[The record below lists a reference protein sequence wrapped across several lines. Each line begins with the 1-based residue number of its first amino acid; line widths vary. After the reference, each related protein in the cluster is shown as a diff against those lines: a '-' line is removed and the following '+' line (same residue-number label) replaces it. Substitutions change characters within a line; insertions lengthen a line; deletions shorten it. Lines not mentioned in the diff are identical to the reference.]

1 MSASH
6 HPGPRGINRCL
17 TSYGDVEFSRYMRR
31 AFLAAC
37 GYDAED
43 LDRPIIG
50 IVDTSSD
57 YNTCHRSMPDL
68 VSAVKRGVLEAG
80 GLPFAFPTISLHE
93 ILTHPTTMLF
103 RNLAAMDTEEM
114 MTAQPMDAVVMLSG
128 CDKTLPAQ
136 LMAAVSANIPAI
148 SLVAGPMLTGYW
160 RGERLGACTDCR
172 RFWAKYRAGE
182 LTADE
187 IAEVEQKLCAT
198 PGTCMVM
205 GTASTMA
212 CLTETMGMMLP
223 GGATP
228 PSGSGDRLRQA
239 VMTGRQAVKLAQQPL
254 TPREL
259 LTPAAFRNALT
270 VLGAVSGSTNA
281 VVHLAAI
288 ARRAGIL
295 LTLDDVHRI
304 SSRVPVLTDIK
315 PAGTGYLEDLH
326 RAGGV
331 PALLKELAPSL
342 ELDALLVTGETL
354 GALLQRVNRPGPWQS
369 TIRSLDQPLLGSG
382 ALVTLR
388 GTLAPD
394 GAILKAAA
402 ATPALFNHTGPAVVF
417 ESPEDAAARI
427 DDPALG
433 ITPHHVLVLRNGG
446 PVAAGMPEAG
456 SLPIPKYL
464 AQQGLKDIVRVSDAR
479 MSGTAF
485 GTVILH
491 CAPEAAIGGP
501 LAFVR
506 NGDHIRLDVSARRI
520 DLLVSPDEL
529 DRRREM
535 WTPPVLPARGWRHLY
550 ARSVLQADLG
560 ADLDFLTEAPLIR
573 L

>member
-1 MSASH
+1 
-6 HPGPRGINRCL
+6 
-17 TSYGDVEFSRYMRR
+17 
-31 AFLAAC
+31 
-37 GYDAED
+37 
-43 LDRPIIG
+43 
-50 IVDTSSD
+50 
-57 YNTCHRSMPDL
+57 
-68 VSAVKRGVLEAG
+68 
-80 GLPFAFPTISLHE
+80 
-93 ILTHPTTMLF
+93 
-103 RNLAAMDTEEM
+103 
-114 MTAQPMDAVVMLSG
+114 
-128 CDKTLPAQ
+128 
-136 LMAAVSANIPAI
+136 
-148 SLVAGPMLTGYW
+148 
-160 RGERLGACTDCR
+160 
-172 RFWAKYRAGE
+172 
-182 LTADE
+182 
-187 IAEVEQKLCAT
+187 
-198 PGTCMVM
+198 
-205 GTASTMA
+205 
-212 CLTETMGMMLP
+212 
-223 GGATP
+223 
-228 PSGSGDRLRQA
+228 
-239 VMTGRQAVKLAQQPL
+239 
-254 TPREL
+254 
-259 LTPAAFRNALT
+259 
-270 VLGAVSGSTNA
+270 